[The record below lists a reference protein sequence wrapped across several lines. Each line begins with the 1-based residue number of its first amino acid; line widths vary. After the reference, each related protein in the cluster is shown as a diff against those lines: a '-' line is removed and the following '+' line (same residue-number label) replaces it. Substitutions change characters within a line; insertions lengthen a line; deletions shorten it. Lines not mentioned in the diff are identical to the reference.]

1 VRRGTNLPAV
11 AGFNQTVVLDA
22 IRRSVNGMSRVELVG
37 ATGLSAQTVSNVSRR
52 LLNQGVIREAG
63 KQIDG
68 PGKPRT
74 ILQIEP
80 RGGYAIG
87 VHMDPAVITCVLLD
101 LEGSVVAH
109 SRMRTPPSG
118 DANETVA
125 KTVLAVEALI
135 ATSTV
140 ERERVLGLGVAVPG
154 PIDADRGVVVSPP
167 LILSWSNFH
176 VGEALGKATGLPVL
190 IAKDVTAAVVAE
202 RWTNLDAP
210 SRNFIF
216 VYYGTG
222 VGVGLVLNDEVYTGS
237 SQNAG
242 DVGHVMV
249 DTDGPLCSC
258 GRRGCFGELVRPF
271 RLVQRAIELDVF
283 SAPQGDLDLDLVD
296 DMFTKLVAAANRGEA
311 AAERVL
317 DRSVQN
323 TATFLVTVA
332 NLLDIDRIV
341 FGGPFW
347 GRVKS
352 RYLDQ
357 LPSRMR
363 NLNMDGL
370 IHPVEITG
378 CVVGDDVAA
387 VGAACLVLDGT
398 FSPRSSQLLIGVQG
412 VDS

>member
-1 VRRGTNLPAV
+1 MRRGTNLPAV
-11 AGFNQTVVLDA
+11 AGFNQTVVLDV
-22 IRRSVNGMSRVELVG
+22 IRRSADGMSRVELVG

-87 VHMDPAVITCVLLD
+87 VHMDPTVITCVLLD

-167 LILSWSNFH
+167 LILTWNNFH
-176 VGEALGKATGLPVL
+176 VGEALGKATGLPTL

-222 VGVGLVLNDEVYTGS
+222 VGVGLVLNDEVYAGS

-249 DTDGPLCSC
+249 DIDGPLCSC
-258 GRRGCFGELVRPF
+258 GRRGCFGELVSPL
-271 RLVQRAIELDVF
+271 RLVQRAIEMEVF
-283 SAPQGDLDLDLVD
+283 SAQSDPDLDLVD
-296 DMFTKLVAAANRGEA
+296 EMFTKLAAAANRGEA
-311 AAERVL
+311 AAVGLL

-332 NLLDIDRIV
+332 NLLDVDRIV

-357 LPSRMR
+357 LPTRMR
-363 NLNMDGL
+363 DLNMDVL
-370 IHPVEITG
+370 IHPVEIAE

-398 FSPRSSQLLIGVQG
+398 FSPRSSQLLIGVLG

>member
-140 ERERVLGLGVAVPG
+140 ERERVLGLGVAV
-154 PIDADRGVVVSPP
+154 
-167 LILSWSNFH
+167 
-176 VGEALGKATGLPVL
+176 
-190 IAKDVTAAVVAE
+190 
-202 RWTNLDAP
+202 
-210 SRNFIF
+210 
-216 VYYGTG
+216 
-222 VGVGLVLNDEVYTGS
+222 
-237 SQNAG
+237 
-242 DVGHVMV
+242 
-249 DTDGPLCSC
+249 
-258 GRRGCFGELVRPF
+258 
-271 RLVQRAIELDVF
+271 
-283 SAPQGDLDLDLVD
+283 
-296 DMFTKLVAAANRGEA
+296 
-311 AAERVL
+311 
-317 DRSVQN
+317 
-323 TATFLVTVA
+323 
-332 NLLDIDRIV
+332 
-341 FGGPFW
+341 
-347 GRVKS
+347 
-352 RYLDQ
+352 
-357 LPSRMR
+357 
-363 NLNMDGL
+363 
-370 IHPVEITG
+370 
-378 CVVGDDVAA
+378 
-387 VGAACLVLDGT
+387 
-398 FSPRSSQLLIGVQG
+398 
-412 VDS
+412 